1 MKLKKLLEGYAWE
14 RKPGGP
20 LPTLKNIKEA
30 LPMDKMGMSNVDH
43 TTMKLKSN
51 IDQKWSSVEDM
62 RSDLVQWIQASVAAS
77 GVEMLEDIEE
87 EYDLIG
93 KEILKLYK
101 SVDTRSYR

>member
-1 MKLKKLLEGYAWE
+1 MTKFNSGKWIKEHKNAKLNEANF
-14 RKPGGP
+14 KPGDRFGGR
-20 LPTLKNIKEA
+20 
-30 LPMDKMGMSNVDH
+30 DVDH

-51 IDQKWSSVEDM
+51 IDQKWRSVEDM

-77 GVEMLEDIEE
+77 GTEMLEDIEE

-101 SVDTRSYR
+101 SVDSRSYR

>member
-1 MKLKKLLEGYAWE
+1 MKLKEQFN
-14 RKPGGP
+14 RIGGNR
-20 LPTLKNIKEA
+20 LNE
-30 LPMDKMGMSNVDH
+30 VDYS
-43 TTMKLKSN
+43 TMKLKSN

-77 GVEMLEDIEE
+77 GTEMLEDIEE

-101 SVDTRSYR
+101 SVDSRSYR